1 MQTYLINTS
10 NLGGKNRA
18 KISTFRSKFKIDG
31 VVSNSSNEVAV
42 KAHLDQKN
50 EKKW

>member
-10 NLGGKNRA
+10 NLGGKNRG